1 MKEQKIK
8 TDWASAKLTQN
19 NGAVICARAKSG
31 KNCIRFD
38 KLTDLK
44 QAIKSKKISV
54 KKWIIAVPFQR
65 CIFKPLQ
72 LPAKELTEATQMLHF
87 EVPSLIPLPTE
98 ELIYGCTLLNKA
110 QGFLNV
116 LVCIIRKSTLSH
128 LLEPYTAVA
137 IHPNKV
143 IFDSLAIQN
152 FFNAVN
158 NPPKVGHKPRIDIF
172 AGNKSCYIISSRGAS
187 YQKVDEIAYANT
199 NFRNEFLNS
208 NLFAN
213 EVSNQKTAA
222 NSVNNN
228 INISLAGLKEH
239 TSKIKDILQ
248 ENLQLLPVNKLSFF
262 HPPVPHLFLAKN
274 RCGGAG
280 VAESPDSPADSLI
293 AAGLLE
299 SIDNANLQYI
309 NLLPRDDLQKAQ
321 RKSLVLNYLATGILS
336 AVLILLIWLTLAA
349 MNWRLEEKAKKIM
362 SKIAPIENVAGSVES
377 KRELLKAVQLQLANR
392 GYITKIF
399 QELYKFSP
407 KTVSISNLK
416 LFSESEKTRIEING
430 QADTLSDAFE
440 YSNAMKKAQILN
452 AVQITNAQQIPRPG
466 GSVVEFQAECVIKEI
481 KK

>member
-19 NGAVICARAKSG
+19 NGVVICAKGKNG

-54 KKWIIAVPFQR
+54 KKWIISVPFKR
-65 CIFKPLQ
+65 CIFKSLQ
-72 LPAKELTEATQMLHF
+72 LPAKELTEAAQMLDF
-87 EVPSLIPLPTE
+87 EIPSLIPLPPE
-98 ELIYGCTLLNKA
+98 DLIYGCTLLNKT
-110 QGFLNV
+110 QGMLNV
-116 LVCIIRKSTLSH
+116 LVCIIRKSILSR
-128 LLEPYTAVA
+128 LLEPYNAAA
-137 IHPNKV
+137 IYPNKV

-152 FFNAVN
+152 FFNTVN
-158 NPPKVGHKPRIDIF
+158 KNSQKARLDIF
-172 AGNKSCYIISSRGAS
+172 AAHKSCYIISSRGAS
-187 YQKVDEIAYANT
+187 YQKADEIAYSNT
-199 NFRNEFLNS
+199 NFRDEFLNS
-208 NLFAN
+208 NIFAN
-213 EVSNQKTAA
+213 EISNQKTAA
-222 NSVNNN
+222 KSENNN
-228 INISLAGLKEH
+228 IDISLAGLKQP

-248 ENLQLLPVNKLSFF
+248 ENWQLLPVNKLSFF
-262 HPPVPHLFLAKN
+262 RPPAPHLFLAKN

-280 VAESPDSPADSLI
+280 VAESPGSPADSLI

-309 NLLPRDDLQKAQ
+309 NLLPRDDLKKAQ
-321 RKSLVLNYLATGILS
+321 RKSLLLNYLATGILS

-349 MNWRLEEKAKKIM
+349 MNWRIEEKAEKIM

-407 KTVSISNLK
+407 KAISISNLK

-430 QADTLSDAFE
+430 QADTLSNAFE